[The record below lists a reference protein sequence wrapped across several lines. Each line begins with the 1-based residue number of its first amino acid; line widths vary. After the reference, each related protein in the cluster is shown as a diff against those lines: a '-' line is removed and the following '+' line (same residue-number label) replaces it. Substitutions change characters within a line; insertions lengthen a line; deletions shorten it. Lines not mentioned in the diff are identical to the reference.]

1 MKCRYTR
8 NAEAEFEQSV
18 EYLIEHAPHV
28 AGKFAD
34 SIDDAIQKI
43 LEHPYSAQE
52 TEKPGVLRKYVSG
65 FRYSIFYTVDTKSDE
80 LVILNIRHAARR
92 WPWQG

>member
-8 NAEAEFEQSV
+8 IAESEFEQSV
-18 EYLIEHAPHV
+18 DYLIEHAPHV

-34 SIDDAIQKI
+34 RVDKAIREI
-43 LEHPYSAQE
+43 LEYAYSAQQ
-52 TEKPGVLRKYVSG
+52 TEKPGVLRKYVRT

-80 LVILNIRHAARR
+80 LVILSIRHAARR